1 MESGPLEASTKELP
15 SNGLS
20 SSSSSRSTRGLL
32 DGLLIGVDD
41 RHKGSAFDVPT
52 PKSLQNTV
60 AWTPVQTMNFTK
72 ASLMKKHI
80 MQAKRN
86 ARIKNT
92 SNYIKSKCTQGGK

>member
-15 SNGLS
+15 SNGLA

-32 DGLLIGVDD
+32 DGFFTGVDD

-72 ASLMKKHI
+72 ASQMKKHI

>member
-1 MESGPLEASTKELP
+1 MDCPPALP
-15 SNGLS
+15 QGLPEVFWMVS
-20 SSSSSRSTRGLL
+20 LL
-32 DGLLIGVDD
+32 VSMTHD